1 MNNFNWDKFFLNNY
15 GTPKIKLVEGEG
27 VVVKD
32 SQGNI
37 YLDFLSGIA
46 VNSLGHAHPV
56 IVEAVNKQIS
66 QLSHTSNFY
75 ANKPALDLAEKL
87 IEISGLDAKV
97 FFCNSGAEANEA
109 ALKLTRR
116 TGKKKLLSANGS
128 FHGRTIGALSI
139 TGQSAKQ
146 KPFKPLLCGIK
157 FIDINT
163 KSAVRKIKRNTAA
176 IFLESIQGEGGVVPC
191 SDEFLTNIRQKSLKT
206 KTLMIMDEVQTGMG
220 RTGDWFGYEQSKIKP
235 DVITLAKGLGAG
247 LPMGALLVAGD
258 AKDLF
263 EPGQHGST
271 FGGNPVVASAALAI
285 IRFIEKE
292 NLLINVSN
300 MGKLLGDLLGQVQG
314 VKEVRGRGLL
324 LGVCLDNLSAKDVE
338 AECKN
343 LGLLINAVTE
353 NTLRIAPAFIVNIEQ
368 VQRCAEIIEDAIKNV
383 SKLVQ
388 KNEIR

>member
-15 GTPKIKLVEGEG
+15 GTPKIELVEGEG

-139 TGQSAKQ
+139 TGQLAKQ
-146 KPFKPLLCGIK
+146 KPFKPLLSGIK

-191 SDEFLTNIRQKSLKT
+191 SDEFLTNIRQKTLKT

-271 FGGNPVVASAALAI
+271 FGGNPVVASAALATI
-285 IRFIEKE
+285 KFIEKE
-292 NLLINVSN
+292 NLLMNVSN
-300 MGKLLGDLLGQVQG
+300 MGKLLGELLGQVQG

-343 LGLLINAVTE
+343 LGLLINAVTDD
-353 NTLRIAPAFIVNIEQ
+353 TLRIAPAFIVNIEQ

-388 KNEIR
+388 QK

>member
-15 GTPKIKLVEGEG
+15 GTPKIELVEGEG

-139 TGQSAKQ
+139 TGQLAKQ
-146 KPFKPLLCGIK
+146 KPFKPLLSGIK

-191 SDEFLTNIRQKSLKT
+191 SDEFLTNIRQKTLKT

-220 RTGDWFGYEQSKIKP
+220 RTGNWFGYEQSKIKP

-271 FGGNPVVASAALAI
+271 FGGNPVVASAALATI
-285 IRFIEKE
+285 KFIEKE
-292 NLLINVSN
+292 NLLMNVSN
-300 MGKLLGDLLGQVQG
+300 MGKLLGELLGQVQG

-324 LGVCLDNLSAKDVE
+324 LGLCLDNLSAKDVE
-338 AECKN
+338 AECTN
-343 LGLLINAVTE
+343 LGLLINAVTDD
-353 NTLRIAPAFIVNIEQ
+353 TLRIAPAFIVNIEQ

-388 KNEIR
+388 QK

>member
-15 GTPKIKLVEGEG
+15 GTPKIELVEGEG

-109 ALKLTRR
+109 GLKLTRR

-139 TGQSAKQ
+139 TGQLAKQ
-146 KPFKPLLCGIK
+146 KPFKPLLSGIK

-191 SDEFLTNIRQKSLKT
+191 SDEFLTNIRQKTLKT

-220 RTGDWFGYEQSKIKP
+220 RTGNWFGYEQSKIKP

-271 FGGNPVVASAALAI
+271 FGGNPVVASAALATI
-285 IRFIEKE
+285 KFIEKE
-292 NLLINVSN
+292 NLLVNVAN
-300 MGKLLGDLLGQVQG
+300 MGKLLGELLGQVQG

-343 LGLLINAVTE
+343 LGLLINAVTDD
-353 NTLRIAPAFIVNIEQ
+353 TLRIAPAFIVNIEQ

-388 KNEIR
+388 QK

>member
-15 GTPKIKLVEGEG
+15 GTPKIELVEGEG

-56 IVEAVNKQIS
+56 IIEAVNKQIS

-87 IEISGLDAKV
+87 IEISRLDAKV

-139 TGQSAKQ
+139 TGQLAKQ
-146 KPFKPLLCGIK
+146 KPFKPLLSGIK

-163 KSAVRKIKRNTAA
+163 KSEVRKIKRNTAA

-191 SDEFLTNIRQKSLKT
+191 SDEFLTNIRQKTLKT

-271 FGGNPVVASAALAI
+271 FGGNPVVASAALATI
-285 IRFIEKE
+285 KFIEKE
-292 NLLINVSN
+292 NLLMNVVN
-300 MGKLLGDLLGQVQG
+300 MGKLLGELLGQVQG

-343 LGLLINAVTE
+343 LGLLINAVTDD
-353 NTLRIAPAFIVNIEQ
+353 TLRIAPAFIVNIEQ

-388 KNEIR
+388 QK

>member
-15 GTPKIKLVEGEG
+15 GTPKIELVEGEG

-56 IVEAVNKQIS
+56 IIEAVNKQIS

-87 IEISGLDAKV
+87 IEISRLDAKV

-139 TGQSAKQ
+139 TGQLAKQ
-146 KPFKPLLCGIK
+146 KPFKPLLSGIK

-191 SDEFLTNIRQKSLKT
+191 SDEFLTNIRQKTLKT

-271 FGGNPVVASAALAI
+271 FGGNPVVASAALATI
-285 IRFIEKE
+285 KFIEKE
-292 NLLINVSN
+292 NLLMNVVN
-300 MGKLLGDLLGQVQG
+300 MGKLLGELLGQVQG

-343 LGLLINAVTE
+343 LGLLINAVTDD
-353 NTLRIAPAFIVNIEQ
+353 TLRIAPAFIVNIEQ

-388 KNEIR
+388 QK

>member
-15 GTPKIKLVEGEG
+15 GTPKIELVEGEG

-66 QLSHTSNFY
+66 QISHTSNFY

-146 KPFKPLLCGIK
+146 KPFKPLLSEIK

-191 SDEFLTNIRQKSLKT
+191 SDEFLTNIRQKTLKT

-271 FGGNPVVASAALAI
+271 FGGNPVVASAALATI
-285 IRFIEKE
+285 KFIQKE
-292 NLLINVSN
+292 NLLMNVAN
-300 MGKLLGDLLGQVQG
+300 MGKLLGELLGQVQG

-343 LGLLINAVTE
+343 LGLLINAVTDD
-353 NTLRIAPAFIVNIEQ
+353 TLRIAPAFIVNIEQ
-368 VQRCAEIIEDAIKNV
+368 VQRCAEIIEDAIKYV

-388 KNEIR
+388 QK